1 MKVRL
6 GFPGLG
12 DDVNKSLE
20 EGKAAPGLADLA
32 GVGIQGAL
40 GFTGGKYRQMLQK
53 DVDPRHW

>member
-1 MKVRL
+1 M

-32 GVGIQGAL
+32 VVGIKGAL